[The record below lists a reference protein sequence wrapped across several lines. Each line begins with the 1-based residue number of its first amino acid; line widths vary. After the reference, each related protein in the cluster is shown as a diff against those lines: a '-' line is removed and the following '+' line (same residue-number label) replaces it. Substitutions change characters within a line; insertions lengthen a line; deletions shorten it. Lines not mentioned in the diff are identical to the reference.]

1 MADAPG
7 TPPGHEHSDDAA
19 GRSLLIVEDNDRFAE
34 TLGSELSDRGYL
46 VKRAHDLASVDAFAD
61 IQFEFAVVDL
71 RLGADS
77 GLDAISKILARSPG
91 ARIVV
96 LTGYGSIATAVKAT
110 KLGAVGYLMK
120 PTDVDQVE
128 RALHEEADEE
138 SEVPIPDEFQSLYRH
153 EREYI
158 EFVLAECEG
167 NISQAARRLGLHRQS
182 LQRKLRKYTPQ

>member
-1 MADAPG
+1 MAETG
-7 TPPGHEHSDDAA
+7 PPRGAEEEDAA
-19 GRSLLIVEDNDRFAE
+19 RPLLIVEDNDRFAE
-34 TLGSELSDRGYL
+34 ALGSELRDRGYS
-46 VKRAHDLASVDAFAD
+46 VHRARDLSELDAIQNLAVD
-61 IQFEFAVVDL
+61 FAVVDL

-77 GLDAISKILARSPG
+77 GLDAIQKILARCPQ

-128 RALHEEADEE
+128 RALLEEDDEE
-138 SEVPIPDEFQSLYRH
+138 GELPIPDEFQSLYRH

-158 EFVLAECEG
+158 EFVLNECGG

>member
-1 MADAPG
+1 MADVP
-7 TPPGHEHSDDAA
+7 TPPDGSEVVDDD
-19 GRSLLIVEDNDRFAE
+19 RSLLIVEDNDRFAE
-34 TLGSELSDRGYL
+34 TLASELRDRGYR
-46 VKRAHDLASVDAFAD
+46 VERARDLASLDALCPAD
-61 IQFEFAVVDL
+61 LSFAVVDL

-77 GLDAISKILARSPG
+77 GLDAIQSILARAPE

-120 PTDVDQVE
+120 PADADQVE
-128 RALHEEADEE
+128 RALLDGDDVDTEL
-138 SEVPIPDEFQSLYRH
+138 PIPDEFQSLYRH